1 MKAFKRLFKSK
12 SMVAVSL
19 ASMLLL
25 AGQMFIQSFYS
36 YLINY
41 YFGKTGIWTML
52 PTVLTYFPM
61 AVLRFFTPKLV
72 RKFGKK
78 EVSGIGIAVAAI
90 ANLAMFFLLFMGKGD
105 AALYIFMVFC
115 LISGIGLNFF
125 VLQVWAMA
133 ADSID
138 EIEVKTGTRDDGTA
152 YSFFMFFRKLGQ
164 VIAAVA
170 VNGTLLAMHYYDTAS
185 SGSFVFTDGQLRIM
199 FILST
204 VIPAAMFGVMAII
217 LLIVYPLSKK
227 KVAQLQVDKEAK
239 LQAEADENKEEI
251 AEVAEEVG
259 YETSESDEIKEET
272 VSEEIVEAEEE
283 SSIEDNKDE

>member
-1 MKAFKRLFKSK
+1 
-12 SMVAVSL
+12 
-19 ASMLLL
+19 
-25 AGQMFIQSFYS
+25 
-36 YLINY
+36 
-41 YFGKTGIWTML
+41 
-52 PTVLTYFPM
+52 
-61 AVLRFFTPKLV
+61 
-72 RKFGKK
+72 
-78 EVSGIGIAVAAI
+78 
-90 ANLAMFFLLFMGKGD
+90 MGKGMG
-105 AALYIFMVFC
+105 ALIIFMVFC

-185 SGSFVFTDGQLRIM
+185 TGSFVFSDNQLKIM

-239 LQAEADENKEEI
+239 LQAEADEKKEEEL
-251 AEVAEEVG
+251 AEVTEEVG
-259 YETSESDEIKEET
+259 YETTESDEVKEES

-283 SSIEDNKDE
+283 TSIEDNKDE